1 MFSYELKT
9 TAIMMFKFCLI
20 AFFGIS
26 LAVITLLFIAGRG
39 CRVKSV
45 DKQKGNRELFSS
57 ANAVFTL
64 GRNMFSLITN
74 QKHVSL

>member
-26 LAVITLLFIAGRG
+26 LAVITLFLAGRG

-57 ANAVFTL
+57 AIL
-64 GRNMFSLITN
+64 YS
-74 QKHVSL
+74 H